1 MLPLL
6 VIAVLVSTS
15 SLVSAQSSNSARE
28 QAITNLSRLVDTY
41 DVSLTASERRNVQT
55 ICRDLQVATIQTLST
70 QLEPQREKYSLAM
83 QSTDSTI
90 KFTANALFEM
100 SEDSSDLDLAGV
112 HLQAIEQEFERASAA
127 YARSLDELLVID
139 CQLFPEQFVAGL
151 EEARF
156 RRQLM
161 VAAAEKVTEFRDTE
175 LKTVFDSL
183 LKRLEEFEAR
193 R

>member
-112 HLQAIEQEFERASAA
+112 HLQTIEQEFERASAA

-161 VAAAEKVTEFRDTE
+161 VTAAEKVTEFRDTE